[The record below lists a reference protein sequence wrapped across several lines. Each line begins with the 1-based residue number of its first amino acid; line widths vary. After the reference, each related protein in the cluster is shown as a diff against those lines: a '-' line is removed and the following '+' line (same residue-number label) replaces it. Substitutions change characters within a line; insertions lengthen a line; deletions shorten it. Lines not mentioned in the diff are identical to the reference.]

1 MAGAKYKT
9 PGVRSEPRMNSFVP
23 KLTTKQ
29 FVSVVYINSQ
39 QFTGANSSAPACWKQ
54 RQNNQ
59 GANDRMPNTGE
70 TEAAKDIKHVGNDNI
85 NCVRLV

>member
-1 MAGAKYKT
+1 M
-9 PGVRSEPRMNSFVP
+9 RSEPRMNSFVS

-29 FVSVVYINSQ
+29 FVLVVYINSQ
-39 QFTGANSSAPACWKQ
+39 QFTAPSCWKQ

-59 GANDRMPNTGE
+59 GANDRMPNTEE
-70 TEAAKDIKHVGNDNI
+70 TEAAEDIKHVGNDNI